1 MKSIIVYYSYSG
13 NTKKVAGVLSE
24 SLAKQNEVEIIE
36 LTALD
41 ESDNF
46 FSQCARAFRRKKA
59 KIEPVNFD
67 LTQFDLICLG
77 TPVWAFAPA
86 PAVNTFL
93 KQCTGAE
100 NKQVMLFT
108 TCGSGTGNERC
119 LNYMQDILSKKGA
132 KDFRRFTIQQFK
144 VKDKEFVLST
154 IKSALS

>member
-1 MKSIIVYYSYSG
+1 MNSIIVYYSYSG
-13 NTKKVAGVLSE
+13 NTKKVSGVLSE
-24 SLAKQNEVEIIE
+24 YLAKQNEVEIIE

-46 FSQCARAFRRKKA
+46 FSQCTRAFRRKKA

-93 KQCTGAE
+93 EQCTGAE
-100 NKQVMLFT
+100 NKQVILFT

-119 LNYMQDILSKKGA
+119 LNYMQGKLAAKGA
-132 KDFRRFTIQQFK
+132 RSFQRFSIQQFK